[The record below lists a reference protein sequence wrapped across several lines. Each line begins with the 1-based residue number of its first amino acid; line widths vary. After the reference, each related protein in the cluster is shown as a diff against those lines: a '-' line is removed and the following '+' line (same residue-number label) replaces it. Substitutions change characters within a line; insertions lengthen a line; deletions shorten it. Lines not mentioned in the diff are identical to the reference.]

1 MGGSGDA
8 QDELGI
14 EPLDR
19 MRLHRSDRIWL
30 EGARAG
36 WRNSCHRAQFRSLA
50 QDYKNNLSR
59 AFLGPILLILLVLV
73 LFIAYVAQ
81 DQMKI
86 AFSMLGTVGAGAATL
101 TALGNKLRS
110 LRSLTTE

>member
-1 MGGSGDA
+1 M
-8 QDELGI
+8 
-14 EPLDR
+14 
-19 MRLHRSDRIWL
+19 
-30 EGARAG
+30 
-36 WRNSCHRAQFRSLA
+36 
-50 QDYKNNLSR
+50 
-59 AFLGPILLILLVLV
+59 LLILLVLV